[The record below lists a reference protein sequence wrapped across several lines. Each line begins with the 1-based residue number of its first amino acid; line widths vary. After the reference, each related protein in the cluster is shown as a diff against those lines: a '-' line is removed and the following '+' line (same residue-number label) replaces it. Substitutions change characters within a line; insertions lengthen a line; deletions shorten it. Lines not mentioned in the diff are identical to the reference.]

1 MANVY
6 SSVEPYAYEGGGIFK
21 RVSWGALFAGLV
33 VALVVQLV
41 LGLLGLGIGL
51 GSVKPASEAQPFSG
65 IGIGAAVWLGITTLV
80 ALFIG
85 GWVTA
90 KLAGS
95 VRGLNGVLHS
105 IVMWGLVTLFSFYLM
120 TTAIGALVGGAAS
133 VIGKGFSAVTSGVAA
148 IAPEAKNVIQQ
159 QLAER
164 GITVDKMLNE
174 AKQLTG
180 QAGGAGAGG
189 GAAPADEEL
198 KQALQRVFA
207 SGQTTVSAA
216 DKDALVNAL
225 TARTNISRP
234 DAEKKVDSWIQEYQQ
249 TSQSVQQAKQ
259 QALQTSEQALQGLS
273 KASLWIFILLVLE
286 AVVAAWGG
294 WLGSSRELAPPVA

>member
-6 SSVEPYAYEGGGIFK
+6 SGGEPYLYEGGGIFR
-21 RVSWGALFAGLV
+21 RVSWGALFAGVV
-33 VALVVQLV
+33 VALVVELV
-41 LGLLGLGIGL
+41 FTLLGLGIGL
-51 GSVKPASEAQPFSG
+51 GSIKPASEAQPFSG
-65 IGIGAAVWLGITTLV
+65 IGIGAAIWLGLTTLI

-105 IVMWGLVTLFSFYLM
+105 IVMWGLVSLLSFYLM

-133 VIGKGFSAVTSGVAA
+133 VIGKGLSAVTTGVAA
-148 IAPEAKNVIQQ
+148 VAPQAGNVIEK

-180 QAGGAGAGG
+180 RGAGAGAGG
-189 GAAPADEEL
+189 GAATEDQDL
-198 KQALQRVFA
+198 KQALQRVFT
-207 SGQTTVSAA
+207 SGQTSVSPA
-216 DKDALVNAL
+216 DKEALVNAL
-225 TARTNISRP
+225 AARTNMSRP

-249 TSQSVQQAKQ
+249 TAQAVQETRQ
-259 QALQTSEQALQGLS
+259 QALQTSEQALEGLS
-273 KASLWIFILLVLE
+273 KASIWIFVLMVLE
-286 AVVAAWGG
+286 AALAAWGG
-294 WLGSSRELAPPVA
+294 WLGSSRELAPPA